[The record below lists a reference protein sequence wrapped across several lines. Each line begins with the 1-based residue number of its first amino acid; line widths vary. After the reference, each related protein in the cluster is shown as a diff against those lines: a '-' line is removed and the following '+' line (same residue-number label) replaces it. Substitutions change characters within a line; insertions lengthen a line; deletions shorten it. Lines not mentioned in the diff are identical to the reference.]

1 MCNTCFGD
9 SELVHFFP
17 VCFFLNCNFR
27 FSEANII
34 PCVNEDSNKTSN
46 QVLRNAVVGGN
57 LKRANSLSSS
67 HWTETGDIEPVKS
80 LDRVY
85 KDLNYNKN
93 EFIKFLKERIKASE
107 ERLDNEVAKCSIC
120 MSTYK
125 QPLVATSCWHV
136 CCAECWMRSLGAK
149 KLCPKCNNIVAP
161 SQLRKIYI

>member
-1 MCNTCFGD
+1 MQCFSD
-9 SELVHFFP
+9 SELVLFFP
-17 VCFFLNCNFR
+17 ARFFLNCNFR
-27 FSEANII
+27 FSEANIV
-34 PCVNEDSNKTSN
+34 PCVNEDSKKTSN
-46 QVLRNAVVGGN
+46 QILRNAIISGN
-57 LKRANSLSSS
+57 LKTANSSSFS
-67 HWTETGDIEPVKS
+67 RWAETGDIEQVKS

-85 KDLNYNKN
+85 KDLNYDKD
-93 EFIKFLKERIKASE
+93 EFIKFLKEKIKNCE

-120 MSTYK
+120 MSDYK